1 MPGKTQWKDG
11 IIMSYLYTLT
21 GDVDNKIIYVGGE
34 LSFLTVNAI
43 LLQTNGIFEV
53 LPIQI

>member
-1 MPGKTQWKDG
+1 
-11 IIMSYLYTLT
+11 MSYLYTLT